1 MHILVASKLSPARQ
15 FYIIINDAA
24 LQGMKPKFWLAYKSK
39 GPADAVH
46 ATRCDWQGVDEGV
59 KEEILIKLLKKRC
72 GNVVDWFGC
81 GSNQNLFGN
90 ENG

>member
-24 LQGMKPKFWLAYKSK
+24 LQGMKPKFCFAYKSK

-46 ATRCDWQGVDEGV
+46 ATRCDWQGV
-59 KEEILIKLLKKRC
+59 
-72 GNVVDWFGC
+72 
-81 GSNQNLFGN
+81 
-90 ENG
+90 